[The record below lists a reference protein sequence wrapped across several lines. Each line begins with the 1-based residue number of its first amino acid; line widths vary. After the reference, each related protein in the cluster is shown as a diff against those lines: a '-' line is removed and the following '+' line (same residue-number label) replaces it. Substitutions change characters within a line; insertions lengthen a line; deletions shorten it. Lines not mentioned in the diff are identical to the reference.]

1 MKEEYK
7 DIYSRIKAPAELK
20 SCTLAKMKES
30 LEEESEQAPQGDKA
44 GADGKAKKKGSIVS
58 LGNWRSKRWV
68 AMAAAAVIALCFL
81 PRFLTN
87 NGSIYVT
94 PLKEGEF
101 YDEVALKD
109 GYLKFVDNDTII
121 TPTPNAGI
129 PGTGGNGQ
137 DPVSETFEYKNGGVI
152 TLEKRAGGYIK
163 NGLEDQKS
171 RVADQELYI
180 TVTNADDDP
189 VFEAKWFR
197 EDVFYL
203 VKGSGV
209 TQKEFTD
216 FVVKEIFLL
225 NNE

>member
-20 SCTLAKMKES
+20 SCTLARMKES
-30 LEEESEQAPQGDKA
+30 LEEESEQALRGKAA
-44 GADGKAKKKGSIVS
+44 GADGKVKKRGNIISP
-58 LGNWRSKRWV
+58 GNWRSKRWV
-68 AMAAAAVIALCFL
+68 AVAAAAVIAVCIL
-81 PRFLTN
+81 PRFLTK

-94 PLKEGEF
+94 PLQEGEF
-101 YDEVALKD
+101 YREVALKD

-121 TPTPNAGI
+121 TLTPNAGI
-129 PGTGGNGQ
+129 VGAGGNAQ
-137 DPVSETFEYKNGGVI
+137 DPVSETFEYEDGGVI
-152 TLEKRAGGYIK
+152 TLEKRAGGYI
-163 NGLEDQKS
+163 NSELEDQKS
-171 RVADQELYI
+171 RVADQDLYV
-180 TVTNADDDP
+180 TVTNAGDNP

-216 FVVKEIFLL
+216 FVVKEILIL
-225 NNE
+225 KNE

>member
-30 LEEESEQAPQGDKA
+30 LAEESVQAPQGDKTDA
-44 GADGKAKKKGSIVS
+44 YEDVKKKGTVIP
-58 LGNWRSKRWV
+58 LGNWRGKRRM
-68 AMAAAAVIALCFL
+68 ALAAAAVIALCIL

-101 YDEVALKD
+101 YREIALKD
-109 GYLKFVDNDTII
+109 GYLKFVDNDTVI
-121 TPTPNAGI
+121 TLTPNAGV
-129 PGTGGNGQ
+129 PGIGGTSQN
-137 DPVSETFEYKNGGVI
+137 PVSETFEYKGGGVI
-152 TLEKRAGGYIK
+152 TLEKRSGGYIK
-163 NGLEDQKS
+163 SGLEDQKS
-171 RVADQELYI
+171 RVADQDLYV
-180 TVTNADDDP
+180 TVTNAGDDP

-197 EDVFYL
+197 EEAFYL

-225 NNE
+225 KNE